1 MVWGGISARG
11 LTKLHVV
18 PNKTSITAEY
28 YHGVISKCSLVKN
41 QGGNPDKFGSV
52 YARPKQVSNQS
63 EKTLFFEND
72 EINVFFSNV
81 CEVLFTESRLL
92 RHPCTYIAGKISLII
107 LLS

>member
-41 QGGNPDKFGSV
+41 QGGNLTNLVLSMPDQYKSV
-52 YARPKQVSNQS
+52 IKAKGDFVIRK
-63 EKTLFFEND
+63 
-72 EINVFFSNV
+72 
-81 CEVLFTESRLL
+81 
-92 RHPCTYIAGKISLII
+92 
-107 LLS
+107 

>member
-41 QGGNPDKFGSV
+41 QGGNPDKLGSV
-52 YARPKQVSNQS
+52 MPDQYKSVIKAKGNFVIRKCCN
-63 EKTLFFEND
+63 KGFF
-72 EINVFFSNV
+72 
-81 CEVLFTESRLL
+81 
-92 RHPCTYIAGKISLII
+92 
-107 LLS
+107 